1 MTAGATSCSCTVCG
15 TVCTGRFAGCAA
27 VWARG
32 PREVSV
38 DAPHFAHAEVKVR
51 TDLSLGDDAD
61 ARWRLPLDPLT
72 KPIAPA
78 VKKEVEAPAPLI
90 TTNGNGHAADIDH
103 FEQEEHAP
111 DPAEIAAS
119 LESPDITA
127 RFAVAQLTELNERV
141 EKLTDLATET
151 TAESLEKV
159 HGELRRL
166 TSMRE
171 VDLTEQAAGIF
182 GAVQAGTAALES
194 FATVVREVT
203 DDLRQILNDSLAALG
218 GADGLAATIADAQ
231 ADVTSIREDFGAA
244 LARIERDLSVMRQ
257 RIPAKAAA
265 QAAPVAKVTD
275 DQINAIIDAVTDAV
289 IGQLNAEGSRR
300 RR

>member
-1 MTAGATSCSCTVCG
+1 
-15 TVCTGRFAGCAA
+15 
-27 VWARG
+27 
-32 PREVSV
+32 
-38 DAPHFAHAEVKVR
+38 VKVT
-51 TDLSLGDDAD
+51 TDMSLGEDSD
-61 ARWRLPLDPLT
+61 ARWRLPLEPLT
-72 KPIAPA
+72 KAAPA
-78 VKKEVEAPAPLI
+78 VKVEVESPVSVV
-90 TTNGNGHAADIDH
+90 NGTSNGHAVTATVSDADDP
-103 FEQEEHAP
+103 A

-141 EKLTDLATET
+141 EDLTKLATET

-159 HGELRRL
+159 YGELRRI

-182 GAVQAGTAALES
+182 GAVQAGTEALES
-194 FATVVREVT
+194 FANIVREVT
-203 DDLRQILNDSLAALG
+203 DDLRQILNESLSAIG
-218 GADGLAATIADAQ
+218 GTDGLAATVAEAQ
-231 ADVTSIREDFGAA
+231 ADVISIREDFGAA

-265 QAAPVAKVTD
+265 AQTPVAKVSD
-275 DQINAIIDAVTDAV
+275 EQISDIVEAVTDAV
-289 IGQLNAEGSRR
+289 IGHLNAEGSRR

>member
-1 MTAGATSCSCTVCG
+1 MTAGATSCTCTVCG

-32 PREVSV
+32 PREVAV
-38 DAPHFAHAEVKVR
+38 DAPHFAHAEM
-51 TDLSLGDDAD
+51 SLRPDVTLGESAD
-61 ARWRLPLDPLT
+61 ARWRLPLEPLN
-72 KPIAPA
+72 KPSPA
-78 VKKEVEAPAPLI
+78 VKTSVETPEPVLGR
-90 TTNGNGHAADIDH
+90 NGNGNGLETTLDDEPHD
-103 FEQEEHAP
+103 
-111 DPAEIAAS
+111 DPVEIAAA

-141 EKLTDLATET
+141 EELTKLATDT

-159 HGELRRL
+159 YGELRRL

-182 GAVQAGTAALES
+182 GAVQAGTEALEA
-194 FATVVREVT
+194 FATTVREVT
-203 DDLRQILNDSLAALG
+203 DDLRQILRDSLSAIG
-218 GADGLAATIADAQ
+218 GTEGLAATIADAQ
-231 ADVTSIREDFGAA
+231 ADVASVREDFGAA

-265 QAAPVAKVTD
+265 AAPQSARIPQE
-275 DQINAIIDAVTDAV
+275 QIDFIVDAVTDAV
-289 IGQLNAEGSRR
+289 IGSINPAETGRR